1 MPAKA
6 NSIPLKSRLIFL
18 AILILMFFIYGYQHS
33 IQKGP
38 YSIHMWRQACDLSWT
53 KNYLEEGFQFFK
65 PRVHW
70 TTANHTDQAA
80 QQFPI
85 INYFVALLWGIF
97 GQQEFLYRLLHLLIV
112 YLGLFYLFKL
122 SYSILSDPFWSLF
135 IPVLLFTSPILVF
148 YSNNF
153 LPNTPAFGLALIGL
167 YHYWRFVQTDKTK
180 YLYISILIYGLAGLI
195 KATALLSFMAIV
207 IIHLISQINYARN
220 ILRIPKIGKLIH
232 LLPMMGVF
240 VVFFIW
246 VFWVRAYNQ
255 ENITGLYTT
264 GFRPIWDT
272 EDIYEVLYYG
282 TQLYTLIMPAFFSRT
297 GVVLILALLAW
308 LILNFRKTDGLFV
321 SFTGI
326 VFAGILLYLVLM
338 IKGFTVHDYYLINI
352 LIIIPLITI
361 AFLHYLKSNHISLFQ
376 SRSFKAL
383 SFTALILL
391 MYNTMVIQRV
401 KYNTEDPFVR
411 HTILLDEKTMGYW
424 KYKEFVYKKS
434 LKALTT
440 ITPYLRELG
449 IERTDHVISVPDL
462 SPNST
467 LYMMDQKGC
476 SEYGLFNEDGSDRLG
491 NYIKTGTRYLIV
503 NDPDYL
509 NKPFLSKYINE
520 KIGEYKNVQI
530 FTLSLPD
537 TSVE

>member
-1 MPAKA
+1 
-6 NSIPLKSRLIFL
+6 
-18 AILILMFFIYGYQHS
+18 MFFVYRYPHS

-70 TTANHTDQAA
+70 TTSNHTDQAA

-85 INYFVALLWGIF
+85 INYLVALLWIIF
-97 GQQEFLYRLLHLLIV
+97 GQHEFIYRLLHLLIV

-122 SYSILSDPFWSLF
+122 THGILSDSFWSLY

-153 LPNTPAFGLALIGL
+153 LPNTPAFGLVFIGL
-167 YHYWRFVQTDKTK
+167 YQYWKFVQTNKAK
-180 YLYISILIYGLAGLI
+180 FLYISILIYGLAGLI
-195 KATALLSFMAIV
+195 KATALLSFMAII
-207 IIHLISQINYARN
+207 IIHLISQINYVRN
-220 ILRIPKIGKLIH
+220 ILKIPKIGKLVH

-246 VFWVRAYNQ
+246 VFWVREYNR

-272 EDIYEVLYYG
+272 ENFYEVLYYG
-282 TQLYTLIMPAFFSRT
+282 TQLYTLILPAFFSRT
-297 GVVLILALLAW
+297 AMVLILALFAW
-308 LILNFRKTDGLFV
+308 LILNFRKTDRIFV

-326 VFAGILLYLVLM
+326 VFMGILLYLVLM

-352 LIIIPLITI
+352 LIIIPLISI

-376 SRSFKAL
+376 SKAFKGL
-383 SFTALILL
+383 SIIALIIL

-401 KYNTEDPFVR
+401 KYDTEDTFVR
-411 HTILLDEKTMGYW
+411 HTILLDDKIKGYW
-424 KYKEFVYKKS
+424 KYKEFVYNSK
-434 LKALTT
+434 LEALTT

-449 IERTDHVISVPDL
+449 IKRTDIVISVPDI
-462 SPNST
+462 SPNVT

-476 SEYGLFNEDGSDRLG
+476 SEYGLFDADGSDRMG

-503 NDPDYL
+503 NDPAYL
-509 NKPFLSKYINE
+509 NKPFLSKYIDE

-530 FTLSLPD
+530 FTLSLPEETVD
-537 TSVE
+537 E